1 MVAQRV
7 PEFFALLH
15 LFTCIWNIFQSFKH
29 LAKIFQCR
37 ITKLIVINLFWNPC
51 VTHYGIYSLLSNI
64 YEFWQR
70 SKPHNKY
77 NGCNYIVKLLEKPI
91 LNNKWVQESAQWS
104 VIKITANPITIY
116 CMLVKEEASLYRLA
130 RVIKNGWLLLAGKK
144 WATDFYHPRKKFHNE
159 SLVIWFLEVCKSSVK
174 RVIC

>member
-1 MVAQRV
+1 MVSYGSKLA
-7 PEFFALLH
+7 EFHAKPSLLIH
-15 LFTCIWNIFQSFKH
+15 HFLRDFPNKNGCPKGSRIFFT
-29 LAKIFQCR
+29 
-37 ITKLIVINLFWNPC
+37 C

-77 NGCNYIVKLLEKPI
+77 NGCNYIVKLLGKPI

-130 RVIKNGWLLLAGKK
+130 RVIKNGWLLLVEKK